1 MWHIIFGSLFLLSSM
16 LISPLSAQMIVA
28 HRGASEDAPENTMAA
43 FRLAWEQNA
52 DAIEADFHLTADRKI
67 ICIHDKDT
75 ARVCP
80 AQPALIVAETDLA
93 TLRALDV
100 GSWKAGFA
108 GETMPTLGEVLA
120 VVPDDKMIFIE
131 IKSGPEIVP
140 LMQLELTKSS
150 LKPEQVLLISFNA
163 DVVRQL
169 RNTLPKYRVNWLT
182 DYHLRSEE
190 GQKVWRPSRQ
200 DVIEKLTETGAT
212 GFGSNANGAAVDKK
226 FVDAIIDAGFEFH
239 AWTINDP
246 KLAERFKDFGTLSLT
261 TNRPAFIRTNLELK
275 TSSTPSEEARV
286 DAGVDQK
293 ER

>member
-1 MWHIIFGSLFLLSSM
+1 MWHIIFDSLFLLSSM

-80 AQPALIVAETDLA
+80 AQPPLIVAETDLA
-93 TLRALDV
+93 TLRSLDV
-100 GSWKAGFA
+100 GSWKAGFS

-120 VVPDDKMIFIE
+120 VVPGGKMIFIE

-140 LMQLELTKSS
+140 LMQLELARSS

-182 DYHLRSEE
+182 DYHLRGEE
-190 GQKVWRPSRQ
+190 WRPSRL

-239 AWTINDP
+239 AWTINNP
-246 KLAERFKDFGTLSLT
+246 RLAERFRDFGTLSLT
-261 TNRPAFIRTNLELK
+261 TNRPAYIRASLELK
-275 TSSTPSEEARV
+275 TQRTLSKEVSV